1 MEEYLTVMELS
12 QRIKLAR
19 QTIYNLIYKNV
30 FILNQHYLK
39 PTPKKVLFKWSAIL
53 AWMEGKIDSGECP
66 AAEISPGEKLPA
78 EKVNKLSNQQNCLIN
93 I

>member
-30 FILNQHYLK
+30 FILNHHYLK

-53 AWMEGKIDSGECP
+53 AWMEGNINGGEGL
-66 AAEISPGEKLPA
+66 AAEISPAEKVPS
-78 EKVNKLSNQQNCLIN
+78 EKVNKLLNQQKCLIN